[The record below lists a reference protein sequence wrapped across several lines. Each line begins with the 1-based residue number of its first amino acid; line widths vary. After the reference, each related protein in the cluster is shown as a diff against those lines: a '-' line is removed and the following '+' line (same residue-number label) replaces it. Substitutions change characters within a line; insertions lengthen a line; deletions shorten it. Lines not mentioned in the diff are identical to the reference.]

1 MKYTFLSLVLLLICT
16 TANAQFYTV
25 SRKKKYIE
33 ISSIENSPEEPSNN
47 RENKLKTDISE
58 KPITISTPDTVT
70 AKKKIKLLSLPLDS
84 IYVTSKFG
92 KRADPFTGKNRKHYG
107 IDLRASSSEIYSI
120 MPGKIKKVGYEKKG
134 LGNYIKIEHGD
145 FEVIYGHLHTAI
157 GEVGD
162 FVSAGTIVGISGNTG
177 RSTAPHLHFAIKYKG
192 KYVDPKP
199 VLEYLKGAL

>member
-47 RENKLKTDISE
+47 REKNLKTDISE

>member
-1 MKYTFLSLVLLLICT
+1 MFLSIST

-25 SRKKKYIE
+25 SKKKKYIE
-33 ISSIENSPEEPSNN
+33 IASTEKIQETPSNN
-47 RENKLKTDISE
+47 RENNQIPEAFGDSDAQKI
-58 KPITISTPDTVT
+58 TPDTT
-70 AKKKIKLLSLPLDS
+70 QTKKATIKLLSLPLDS

-92 KRADPFTGKNRKHYG
+92 KRSDPFTGKRKQHYG

-162 FVSAGTIVGISGNTG
+162 FIPAGTLVGISGNTG

-192 KYVDPKP
+192 RYVDPKP